1 MTVESPAREASPSGN
16 ENLLLQAAAPL
27 LNAVVQIRQAATHD
41 DPAGLRQSLIDE
53 IRQFEQRCKQAGL
66 PFEMIIGARYCI
78 CSALDEAAAQ
88 TPWGTRGVWSGNGM
102 LVT

>member
-1 MTVESPAREASPSGN
+1 MMT
-16 ENLLLQAAAPL
+16 
-27 LNAVVQIRQAATHD
+27 
-41 DPAGLRQSLIDE
+41 PAGLRQSLIDE

-88 TPWGTRGVWSGNGM
+88 TPWGHARRLVWQWHAGD
-102 LVT
+102 LP

>member
-1 MTVESPAREASPSGN
+1 MTVESPAREATTSGN
-16 ENLLLQAAAPL
+16 ENLLLNAAAPL

-66 PFEMIIGARYCI
+66 PFEMIIGARYCL
-78 CSALDEAAAQ
+78 CSALMRRRRKRLGVRAA
-88 TPWGTRGVWSGNGM
+88 SGPA
-102 LVT
+102 TACW